1 MNFTHSQITEILL
14 ELASDVASDVLICVV
29 TEFFIES

>member
-14 ELASDVASDVLICVV
+14 ELASVVLICVV